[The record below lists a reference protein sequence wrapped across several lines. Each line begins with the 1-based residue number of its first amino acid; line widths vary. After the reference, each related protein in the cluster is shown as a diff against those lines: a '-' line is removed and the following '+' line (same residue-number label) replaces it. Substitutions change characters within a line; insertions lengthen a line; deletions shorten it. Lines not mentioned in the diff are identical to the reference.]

1 MTYNEAK
8 DKLKALK
15 GLKRLVRAKARQI
28 QEEREQIGITAVDYS
43 KERVSGGSATS
54 MQQRFAEH
62 MERLEAEYD
71 RLLDRM
77 REIED
82 LIAEHL
88 GDLTDIEQEIIVERY
103 MHNKSW
109 RQIEKDV
116 GYSTDSVYRIHRAAI
131 QKISQNPKLNS
142 K

>member
-28 QEEREQIGITAVDYS
+28 QEERAQIGITAVDYS
-43 KERVSGGSATS
+43 KERVSGGTATS

-82 LIAEHL
+82 MIAEHL
-88 GDLTDIEQEIIVERY
+88 RDLSDIEQAIIVERY

-109 RQIEKDV
+109 RQIEKEYE
-116 GYSTDSVYRIHRAAI
+116 YSIDSIFRLHHMAI
-131 QKISQNPKLNS
+131 TKISKSQQ
-142 K
+142 

>member
-28 QEEREQIGITAVDYS
+28 QEEREQINITAVDYS
-43 KERVSGGSATS
+43 KERVSGGTATS

-77 REIED
+77 REVED
-82 LIAEHL
+82 MLAEHL
-88 GDLTDIEQEIIVERY
+88 GDLTDIEQAIIVERY

-109 RQIEKDV
+109 RQIEKEYE
-116 GYSTDSVYRIHRAAI
+116 YSIDSIFRLHHTAVA
-131 QKISQNPKLNS
+131 KISKSQQ
-142 K
+142 

>member
-28 QEEREQIGITAVDYS
+28 QEEREQISITAVDYS
-43 KERVSGGSATS
+43 REHVSGGTATS

-77 REIED
+77 REVED
-82 LIAEHL
+82 MIAEHL
-88 GDLTDIEQEIIVERY
+88 GDLTDIEQAIIVERY

-109 RQIEKDV
+109 RQIEREYF
-116 GYSTDSVYRIHRAAI
+116 YSHDYIMELHHNAI
-131 QKISQNPKLNS
+131 ARMVKNEI
-142 K
+142 

>member
-28 QEEREQIGITAVDYS
+28 QEEREQISITAVDYS
-43 KERVSGGSATS
+43 KEHVSGGTATS

-77 REIED
+77 REVED
-82 LIAEHL
+82 MLAEHL
-88 GDLTDIEQEIIVERY
+88 GDLSDIEQAIIVERY

-109 RQIEKDV
+109 RQIEKEYE
-116 GYSTDSVYRIHRAAI
+116 YSIDSIFRLHHTAVV
-131 QKISQNPKLNS
+131 KISKSQQ
-142 K
+142 

>member
-1 MTYNEAK
+1 MTYSEAK
-8 DKLKALK
+8 DNLKKLK
-15 GLKRLVRAKARQI
+15 GLKRLINAKARQI
-28 QEEREQIGITAVDYS
+28 QEERTQIGITAVDYS
-43 KERVSGGSATS
+43 KERVSGGTATS

-82 LIAEHL
+82 MIAEHL
-88 GDLTDIEQEIIVERY
+88 GDLTDIEQAIIVERY

-109 RQIEKDV
+109 RQIEKEYE
-116 GYSTDSVYRIHRAAI
+116 YSIDSIFRLHHTAVV
-131 QKISQNPKLNS
+131 KISKSQQ
-142 K
+142 

>member
-28 QEEREQIGITAVDYS
+28 QEEREQISITAVDYS
-43 KERVSGGSATS
+43 KERVSGGTATS

-77 REIED
+77 REVED
-82 LIAEHL
+82 MIAEHL
-88 GDLTDIEQEIIVERY
+88 GDLTDIEQAIIVERY

-109 RQIEKDV
+109 RQIEREYC
-116 GYSTDSVYRIHRAAI
+116 YSHDYIMELHHRAI
-131 QKISQNPKLNS
+131 KRML
-142 K
+142 

>member
-28 QEEREQIGITAVDYS
+28 QEEREQISITAVDYS
-43 KERVSGGSATS
+43 KEHVSGGSATS

-77 REIED
+77 REVED
-82 LIAEHL
+82 MIAEHL
-88 GDLTDIEQEIIVERY
+88 GDLTDIEQAIIVERY

-109 RQIEKDV
+109 RQIEREYE
-116 GYSTDSVYRIHRAAI
+116 YSIDSIFRLHHTAVT
-131 QKISQNPKLNS
+131 KISKSQQ
-142 K
+142 